1 MHAWPRT
8 SLAGLLGCV
17 LSSTG
22 CSSPVI
28 EVAPDVVAEEV
39 KSEPVAVQAVHHVR
53 QRVSPVLTWR
63 ENPEPTVPMALT
75 ASDGAGLDL
84 VSMKARVVIEDP
96 LAFTE
101 LHLTF
106 VNPEPR
112 RREGRFEIELP
123 PGAALSR
130 LAMKI
135 GGELQEGEVVER
147 SKAQRTFETFMHQ
160 RPNVDPALL
169 EHDTSQRV
177 GARVFPILPHERK
190 EIVVSFSQELGA
202 APYRLPLQGL
212 STIEE
217 FDAHVVVKTHDGT
230 QDRSSLSGAQSA
242 QRVVEMQRSH
252 FTPEKDLVVELDGA
266 GEAAGL
272 HAGDLAVVR
281 VRPHA
286 ERPATRPESL
296 LVLFDTSASAAAG
309 FEARIEL
316 LGATIGELARAQ
328 DFRVRVLG
336 FDQSVQTVFDGMGS
350 ELGVDALADLVEG
363 RALGASNVHAALAAA
378 ASGEGRWERALLV
391 SDGVATAGPTDR
403 AELRA
408 AARGLEALG
417 VRRLDALAPG
427 AGMDRERLADLT
439 TALPESGVIVDD
451 EAAPTAVAEGLTQ
464 APWGDV
470 ALTVEGATWSWPMSL
485 SGVTPGE
492 DVLVFA
498 HYAGPRPPAVRVEF
512 SDPSLPAQV
521 VETLEVERPL
531 VERAWVHARIDR
543 IEHARARHDL
553 AESSR
558 QALDARVVELS
569 THYRVLTDLT
579 ALLVLETE
587 ADYRRFGIDRR
598 AKADVLTTESGTVRV
613 LQRAE
618 TARAELPV
626 AEDLTA
632 APELAEPPPPLV
644 AKADE
649 HREQPPAEELARR
662 NGVLGLL
669 QSESAHFHASPY
681 GSAFAVGNDD
691 EDVWGGLTGTEIGE
705 AHGVGGL
712 GLVGSGR
719 GGGGGGTGEGT
730 IGLGDHGLIGKGG
743 GGGTGSGYGRGSGA
757 GFGGLATPDD
767 GAGFGGRGHRIDEG
781 ALGLGTVGAVSGLG
795 NPWGTPTT
803 DPLFEQL
810 MAAGPRTSGGSTPSS
825 EAGFLGRRPSRLIPQ
840 VRQAKPE
847 VQGALDK
854 DIVRRIMRAHVNEVR
869 HCYHQGLARNP
880 VLRGRVRVA
889 YTIGS
894 EGSVLHTAVLDST
907 VADADV
913 GTCIT
918 KAIMRWRF
926 PKPQGGGSVNVVMPF
941 LLDQSGSEISPVS
954 RPAMLWGP
962 PPKPGRAAKAP
973 HSGRFAEAQALL
985 AAGRTDEAYEQA
997 WTWVQTQPRDVL
1009 GLLALGEALE
1019 QRGRPVL
1026 AARVYGSLVDLHPS
1040 RADVRRAAGQRLE
1053 RLGDDGLA
1061 LAIDAYEKAVDARPD
1076 QPSGARLLAWALVRK
1091 GEHERAFEA
1100 LEAAVNRR
1108 YPAGRFAGVKSVL
1121 RQDQELV
1128 AAAWLARTPVAEQAT
1143 VRSRLEVTHVRAATE
1158 ASTRFVVSWE
1168 SDATD
1173 VDLTVRAPGS
1183 RRRHGRRLAD
1193 VTTGYGPEMRVVR
1206 GDRMPPRLN
1215 TTVQYYERGA
1225 MGHAMGTL
1233 QVIAHDGSGGL
1244 RVQERPFVLMQQG
1257 GSLDLG
1263 SFETGVVP
1271 TLNAS

>member
-1 MHAWPRT
+1 MRAWPRT

-22 CSSPVI
+22 CSSPVV
-28 EVAPDVVAEEV
+28 EVAPDVVEEEV
-39 KSEPVAVQAVHHVR
+39 QSESVAVQAVHHAR

-63 ENPEPTVPMALT
+63 ENPEPTVPMTLT

-106 VNPEPR
+106 VNPEAR

-135 GGELQEGEVVER
+135 GGQLQEGEVVER
-147 SKAQRTFETFMHQ
+147 GKAQRTFETFMHQ

-169 EHDTSQRV
+169 EHETGHRV

-190 EIVVSFSQELGA
+190 EIVVSFSQELVAGA
-202 APYRLPLQGL
+202 ATYRLPLQGL

-217 FDAHVVVKTHDGT
+217 FDAHVVVKTHDPA

-242 QRVVEMQRSH
+242 QRVVDLQRSH
-252 FTPEKDLVVELDGA
+252 FTPEKDLVVELEGA

-316 LGATIGELARAQ
+316 LGATLGELARVQ
-328 DFRVRVLG
+328 DFRLRVIG
-336 FDQSVQTVFDGMGS
+336 FDQGVQTVFDGMGS

-363 RALGASNVHAALAAA
+363 RALGASSLHGAFAAA
-378 ASGEGRWERALLV
+378 AAGEGRWERVLLV

-427 AGMDRERLADLT
+427 ARQDRERLADLT
-439 TALPESGVIVDD
+439 TALPEPGVIMDD
-451 EAAPTAVAEGLTQ
+451 EAAPTSVAEGLTQ

-470 ALTVEGATWSWPMSL
+470 ALTVEGATWSWPQSL
-485 SGVTPGE
+485 HVVGPGQ

-498 HYAGPRPPAVRVEF
+498 HYDGPRPPEVRVEF

-531 VERAWVHARIDR
+531 VERAWVRARIAR

-558 QALDARVVELS
+558 EALDARVVALS

-587 ADYRRFGIDRR
+587 ADYRRFGIGRH
-598 AKADVLTTESGTVRV
+598 AKADVLTAESGTVRV
-613 LQRAE
+613 LRRAE
-618 TARAELPV
+618 IAQDELPV
-626 AEDLTA
+626 AEDLA
-632 APELAEPPPPLV
+632 AVPELAEPPPPLV

-649 HREQPPAEELARR
+649 KRERPPAEELARR
-662 NGVLGLL
+662 KGVLGMME
-669 QSESAHFHASPY
+669 SERGQYHASPN
-681 GSAFAVGNDD
+681 GSSFAVGNED
-691 EDVWGGLTGTEIGE
+691 EDVWGGITGTEVGE
-705 AHGVGGL
+705 AFGVGGL
-712 GLVGSGR
+712 GLVGEGR
-719 GGGGGGTGEGT
+719 GGGGTGEGT
-730 IGLGDHGLIGKGG
+730 IGLGNHGLIGKGG
-743 GGGTGSGYGRGSGA
+743 GSGTGSGYGRGSGA
-757 GFGGLATPDD
+757 GFGGRGVMIDD
-767 GAGFGGRGHRIDEG
+767 SVGFGGRGHRIDDG
-781 ALGLGTVGAVSGLG
+781 SMGLGTVGVVGGVG
-795 NPWGTPTT
+795 NPWGMPSAPEG
-803 DPLFEQL
+803 DDLFRRIT
-810 MAAGPRTSGGSTPSS
+810 AASGSPSTGKGGSSW
-825 EAGFLGRRPSRLIPQ
+825 RPSRPIPQ
-840 VRQAKPE
+840 VRQSKAE

-854 DIVRRIMRAHVNEVR
+854 DIVRRIQRAHINEVR
-869 HCYHQGLARNP
+869 HCYNQGLARNP
-880 VLRGRVRVA
+880 ELRGR
-889 YTIGS
+889 
-894 EGSVLHTAVLDST
+894 
-907 VADADV
+907 
-913 GTCIT
+913 
-918 KAIMRWRF
+918 
-926 PKPQGGGSVNVVMPF
+926 
-941 LLDQSGSEISPVS
+941 
-954 RPAMLWGP
+954 PA
-962 PPKPGRAAKAP
+962 
-973 HSGRFAEAQALL
+973 
-985 AAGRTDEAYEQA
+985 
-997 WTWVQTQPRDVL
+997 
-1009 GLLALGEALE
+1009 
-1019 QRGRPVL
+1019 L

-1061 LAIDAYEKAVDARPD
+1061 LAIDAYEKAVEARPD
-1076 QPSGARLLAWALVRK
+1076 HPSGARLLAWALVRQ
-1091 GEHERAFEA
+1091 GRHEQAFEA

-1121 RQDQELV
+1121 RQDQQLV
-1128 AAAWLARTPVAEQAT
+1128 AAAWLAHAPEEARAAA
-1143 VRSRLEVTHVRAATE
+1143 RSRIDAADVRPSTE
-1158 ASTRFVVSWE
+1158 ATTRFVVTWE

-1173 VDLTVRAPGS
+1173 VDLTLRATGS

-1206 GDRMPPRLN
+1206 GDRMPPRLRA
-1215 TTVQYYERGA
+1215 TVQYYERGA
-1225 MGHAMGTL
+1225 MGHAMGTM
-1233 QVIAHDGSGGL
+1233 QVIAHDGAGGL
-1244 RVQERPFVLMQQG
+1244 RVQDRPFVLMQQG
-1257 GSLDLG
+1257 GALDLG
-1263 SFETGVVP
+1263 SFETSVVA